1 MDAGKTEGSSEITER
16 DYQRVVNAWAMY
28 DWANSAF
35 AVVILTAIFPVYYRA
50 LAINAGAAPETATAY
65 WAYTTSLSL
74 LLVAVIGP
82 VLGAAADVLGAKKRF
97 LAVALWLGVLGTVS
111 LAFLSTSEYLL
122 GSLLFA
128 IANLGFAGGNVFYE
142 SLLPQVAR
150 PKDLDRVS
158 ARGYGL
164 GYLGGGLLLVINA
177 LWLYRP
183 AWFWMADRNIALRA
197 CFVSVACWW
206 LIFALPLFR
215 AVAEPAAHGGPRSIF
230 TLANSCGR
238 VVQTFRQIRRYREL
252 TIFLGAFWL
261 YNDGVSTI
269 IKLAAVY
276 GDEIG
281 IDHNDMLGALILT
294 QFIGFPCCIGFG
306 ALAQYLGAKRTILAG
321 LAVYSVISIAAFFV
335 RSAWHFYALAIMVGT
350 VQGGTQALSRSLF
363 AAMVPKTRSAEFF
376 GFFSTGEK
384 VAGIIGPAIF
394 GFVGQLT
401 GSSRWGIISIT
412 LLFVAG
418 ALLLRR
424 VDEAE
429 GQKMAELT
437 DRSAQL
443 VSPAADL
450 Q

>member
-1 MDAGKTEGSSEITER
+1 MDEGKPDGSSEITER

-28 DWANSAF
+28 DWANSSF

-50 LAINAGAAPETATAY
+50 LVINAGAAPETATAY

-82 VLGAAADVLGAKKRF
+82 VVGAAADFLGAKKRF

-111 LAFLSTSEYLL
+111 LVFLSTNKYLL

-128 IANLGFAGGNVFYE
+128 VANLGFAGGNIFYE

-150 PKDLDRVS
+150 PNDLDRVS
-158 ARGYGL
+158 ARGYAL
-164 GYLGGGLLLVINA
+164 GYLGGGLLLVLNA

-183 AWFWMADRNIALRA
+183 EWFWMADRNIALRA
-197 CFVSVACWW
+197 CFISVACWW
-206 LIFALPLFR
+206 VIFALPLFR
-215 AVAEPAAHGGPRSIF
+215 TVVEPATVGQPRSLLAF
-230 TLANSCGR
+230 ANSLAR
-238 VVQTFRQIRRYREL
+238 LVQTFKQIRRYRAL
-252 TIFLGAFWL
+252 AIFLGAFWL
-261 YNDGVSTI
+261 YNDGISTI
-269 IKLAAVY
+269 IKLAAAY

-281 IDHNDMLGALILT
+281 VDHNDMLGALILT
-294 QFIGFPCCIGFG
+294 QFIGFPCSIGFG
-306 ALAQYLGAKRTILAG
+306 SVAHYWGAKRTIFFG
-321 LAVYSVISIAAFFV
+321 LAVYTVISIAGFFI
-335 RSAWHFYALAIMVGT
+335 RSAGDFYLLAIMVGV

-363 AAMVPKTRSAEFF
+363 AAMVPRTRSAEFF

-401 GSSRWGIISIT
+401 GSSRWGIVSIT

-429 GQKMAELT
+429 GRRVAAAV
-437 DRSAQL
+437 DASA
-443 VSPAADL
+443 
-450 Q
+450 